1 MPGSIDKEF
10 DMPPIA
16 AIAASWIGTQ
26 VAAYIGLTG
35 LAASIVGGVIAMGV
49 NSIASSLFGFN
60 EPPKN
65 SGSSNINI
73 NSTGA
78 VNAIPVIYGQ
88 RRVGGTR
95 VFIDTTNDNKN
106 LHLVFAMAEGQ
117 VAGITWI
124 YINSEPAALYDPTSA
139 YNGAYKNELGT
150 PDTAGFRYR
159 SKFTGKLTARW
170 RDGSDTQDAIT
181 YLTTALPSKWTTDH
195 KCSGVA
201 ILYVE
206 LIYNTEVYA
215 NGLPQITADLKG
227 KKVVDTWDGTWT
239 STDYDNP
246 AWVLFDYLTNTRY
259 GKGIDKNMLDKD
271 SFIATKNYCN
281 ELVTMTTKKN
291 ATGTSG
297 TNTLTVSSSSTGLA
311 AGQTLQVISGTG
323 IPSNTKI
330 TAVTDVYNSTTKIV
344 DTTLTLDKTLTANYS
359 GEFEVNISQKRYIA
373 NGHIDTAK
381 TIIDNVK
388 DILTSMNA
396 FMVQSGGKYRVRC
409 NKEETTP
416 AQFEFNEDNITGSWD
431 IQLGSKTNRFNQ
443 VKITY
448 FEPENNYQGNIFLVK
463 DATYLANDNNQV
475 YERELVL
482 PLTCDYAR
490 AAYVG
495 RIVMNQSRFQTTI
508 SFNAV
513 QTAMVVEVGDVVK
526 VSHPVPG
533 WNNKLFRV
541 MNMTL
546 QPLGDVRIVA
556 VEYDPLV
563 YTNQTVIQYQ
573 DFKRQSTFAGGAIGQ
588 QAPVTGNVSA
598 PVGPIVETNLSTT
611 VGGATTNK
619 QISWTRSPDSDISY
633 YEITVNG
640 SSVYTT
646 PNTVY
651 VYPTPTPNTDTYAV
665 RAVNTLG
672 YKSSAITG

>member
-1 MPGSIDKEF
+1 
-10 DMPPIA
+10 MPPA
-16 AIAASWIGTQ
+16 VAIAASWIGSA
-26 VAAYIGLTG
+26 VASYIGLTG
-35 LAASIVGGVIAMGV
+35 LAATIVGGVVAMGV

-65 SGSSNINI
+65 SASNSVNL
-73 NSTGA
+73 NTTGA
-78 VNAIPVIYGQ
+78 VNAIPVIYGL

-95 VFIDTTNDNKN
+95 LFIDTTNDNKN

-124 YINSEPAALYDPTSA
+124 YVNSEPAAIYDPTSA
-139 YNGAYKNELGT
+139 YTGDYSSELGT

-159 SKFTGKLTARW
+159 SKFSGKLTVRW
-170 RDGSDTQDAIT
+170 RDGQDNQSVIS
-181 YLTTALPSKWTTDH
+181 YLQTAVGATKWSNNHT
-195 KCSGVA
+195 CAGVA

-206 LIYNTEVYA
+206 LIFNTDLY
-215 NGLPQITADLKG
+215 NGLPQITADIKG
-227 KKVVDTWDGTWT
+227 KKVTDTWDGTWNA
-239 STDYDNP
+239 TDYDNP

-259 GKGIDKNMLDKD
+259 GKGIDKSMLDKD

-281 ELVTMTTKKN
+281 ELVTMK
-291 ATGTSG
+291 
-297 TNTLTVSSSSTGLA
+297 
-311 AGQTLQVISGTG
+311 
-323 IPSNTKI
+323 
-330 TAVTDVYNSTTKIV
+330 
-344 DTTLTLDKTLTANYS
+344 DKDGN
-359 GEFEVNISQKRYIA
+359 NISQKRYIA

-409 NKEETTP
+409 NKAETP
-416 AQFEFNEDNITGSWD
+416 SDFVFNEDNITGSWD

-443 VKITY
+443 TKITY
-448 FEPENNYQGNIFLVK
+448 FEPENSYQGNIFLVK
-463 DATYLANDNNQV
+463 DATYLAKDNNQV

-490 AAYVG
+490 AAYIG
-495 RIVMNQSRFQTTI
+495 RIVMNQSRFQTTV

-526 VSHPVPG
+526 ITHPVPG

-546 QPLGDVRIVA
+546 QPMGDVRIVA

-563 YTNQTVIQYQ
+563 YTTGTIIQYP
-573 DFKRQSTFAGGAIGQ
+573 DFTRQPTYSG
-588 QAPVTGNVSA
+588 TGNTQPTATVQP
-598 PVGPIVETNLSTT
+598 PVGPIAETNLSTT
-611 VGGATTNK
+611 AGGSITNK
-619 QISWTRSPDSDISY
+619 QISWTKSPDSTVSY
-633 YEITVNG
+633 YEITING
-640 SSVYTT
+640 STVVSSTN
-646 PNTVY
+646 PVY
-651 VYPTPTPNTDTYAV
+651 VYATSTPSTDTYAI

-672 YKSSAITG
+672 YKSSPITG

>member
-1 MPGSIDKEF
+1 
-10 DMPPIA
+10 MPPA
-16 AIAASWIGTQ
+16 VAIAASWIGVQ
-26 VAAYIGLTG
+26 AAAYIGLTG
-35 LAASIVGGVIAMGV
+35 LAASIVGGVIALGV

-65 SGSSNINI
+65 SSTSNINV

-78 VNAIPVIYGQ
+78 VNAIPVIYGL

-95 VFIDTTNDNKN
+95 LFIDTGSSSNHDDTKYLN
-106 LHLVFAMAEGQ
+106 LVFAMAEGQ

-124 YINSEPAALYDPTSA
+124 YVNAEPAAIYDPTSA
-139 YNGAYKNELGT
+139 YTGDYSSELGA

-159 SKFTGKLTARW
+159 SKFAGNLTVRW
-170 RDGSDTQDAIT
+170 RDGSDTQTVISYLQDAV
-181 YLTTALPSKWTTDH
+181 TATKWSNNHT
-195 KCSGVA
+195 CAGVA
-201 ILYVE
+201 ILYVQ
-206 LIYNTEVYA
+206 LVFNTDLY
-215 NGLPQITADLKG
+215 NGLPQITADIKG
-227 KKVVDTWDGTWT
+227 KKVTDTWDGTWVDA
-239 STDYDNP
+239 DYDNP

-259 GKGIDKNMLDKD
+259 GKGIDKAMLDKD

-281 ELVTMTTKKN
+281 ELVTMK
-291 ATGTSG
+291 
-297 TNTLTVSSSSTGLA
+297 
-311 AGQTLQVISGTG
+311 
-323 IPSNTKI
+323 
-330 TAVTDVYNSTTKIV
+330 
-344 DTTLTLDKTLTANYS
+344 DKDGND
-359 GEFEVNISQKRYIA
+359 ISQKRYIA

-381 TIIDNVK
+381 TLIDNVK

-409 NKEETTP
+409 NKAETPST
-416 AQFEFNEDNITGSWD
+416 FTFTEDNITGSWD

-443 VKITY
+443 TKITY
-448 FEPENNYQGNIFLVK
+448 FEPENSYQGNIFLVK

-490 AAYVG
+490 AAYIG
-495 RIVMNQSRFQTTI
+495 RIVMNQSRFQTTV

-526 VSHPVPG
+526 ITHPVPG

-546 QPLGDVRIVA
+546 QPMGDVRIVA
-556 VEYDPLV
+556 VEYDPTV
-563 YTNQTVIQYQ
+563 YTTGTIIQYP
-573 DFKRQSTFAGGAIGQ
+573 DFTRAATYSGTGSTQ
-588 QAPVTGNVSA
+588 PTGNVLP

-611 VGGATTNK
+611 AGGSVTNK
-619 QISWTRSPDSDISY
+619 QISWTKSPDAGVSY
-633 YEITVNG
+633 YEITING
-640 SSVYTT
+640 STVVSSTN
-646 PNTVY
+646 PVY
-651 VYPTPTPNTDTYAV
+651 VYATSTPSTDTYAV

-672 YKSSAITG
+672 FKSSAITG